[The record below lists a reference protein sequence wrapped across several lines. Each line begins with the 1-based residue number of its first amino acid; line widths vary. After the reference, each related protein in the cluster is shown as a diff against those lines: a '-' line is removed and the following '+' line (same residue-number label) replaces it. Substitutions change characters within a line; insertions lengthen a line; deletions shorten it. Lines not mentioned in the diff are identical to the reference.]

1 VPNLQL
7 GHQAACKFINKVGV
21 ILNSKVENSKSGVS
35 AVDIAKYA
43 LALVLL
49 LVGLVAWWWSAGQW
63 AAPLR
68 ALAVIVGIALGAVVF
83 LTTAKGHQT
92 REFLGESRF
101 ELRKVVWPTRQE
113 AWRMTWVV
121 IIAVVVMSLLLGGI
135 DVVIQF
141 LVGKFL
147 SFGRG
152 S

>member
-1 VPNLQL
+1 
-7 GHQAACKFINKVGV
+7 
-21 ILNSKVENSKSGVS
+21 LNSKVENSKTGTS
-35 AVDIAKYA
+35 AADIAKYA

-49 LVGLVAWWWSAGQW
+49 LAGLVVWWWSAGQW
-63 AAPLR
+63 ATPLR
-68 ALAVIVGIALGAVVF
+68 ALAVIAGIALGAVVF

-92 REFLGESRF
+92 REFFGESRF

-135 DVVIQF
+135 DFVIQF

-147 SFGRG
+147 SLGRG